1 MQSNRMP
8 RHAAAMLRESWACLT
23 QASVSTY
30 VKCDVAN
37 ATACLGKLV
46 CTTPGAKTSVMYTRE
61 AYRIR
66 ARTTPRIARRS
77 CHTRQACV
85 PHLVQAQFAVY
96 ATVVPHMCDDHTAHC
111 AKKFVVL
118 ICSVS
123 LARCW
128 CSFSPGR
135 TMYVLLVSRFVMQCR
150 VLGDTSYSAPAPGI
164 LLRMV

>member
-1 MQSNRMP
+1 MQQQPHASACCSYAARKLGLSNTSQRKHLCKV
-8 RHAAAMLRESWACLT
+8 RRC
-23 QASVSTY
+23 
-30 VKCDVAN
+30 N
-37 ATACLGKLV
+37 ATACLGKFV
-46 CTTPGAKTSVMYTRE
+46 CTAPSAKTGVLYTRE

-66 ARTTPRIARRS
+66 ARTTPRITRRS
-77 CHTRQACV
+77 CHIRQACV

-135 TMYVLLVSRFVMQCR
+135 AMYVLLVSRFVMQCR